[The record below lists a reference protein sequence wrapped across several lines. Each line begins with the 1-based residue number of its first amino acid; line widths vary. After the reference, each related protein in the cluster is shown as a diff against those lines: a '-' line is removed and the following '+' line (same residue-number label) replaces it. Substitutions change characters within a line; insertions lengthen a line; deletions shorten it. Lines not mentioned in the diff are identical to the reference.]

1 MDRIRVA
8 LIGGSGIGAMLEKHC
23 RGAVRVPTKFGV
35 LRAREMPLAGST
47 VWVVN
52 RHGPGHRVPPHRVNY
67 RAVAEGL
74 RRAGCRIA
82 FSSAAV
88 GSLRADW
95 PVETLAI
102 PDDVL
107 DLSGRRPTLYDDIV
121 CHTDFT
127 QPFGPAARKA
137 YLDAAANLGTAVH
150 DGGVYVTGN
159 GPRFE
164 TPHEIRWMRQQ
175 GGDVVGMTAGT
186 EAILMREAGIA
197 YANASFVTNL
207 GCGLSTTPITDEE
220 VQEVMRRSGKRVLDL
235 MLEAARL
242 ALEVVP

>member
-1 MDRIRVA
+1 
-8 LIGGSGIGAMLEKHC
+8 
-23 RGAVRVPTKFGV
+23 
-35 LRAREMPLAGST
+35 
-47 VWVVN
+47 
-52 RHGPGHRVPPHRVNY
+52 
-67 RAVAEGL
+67 
-74 RRAGCRIA
+74 
-82 FSSAAV
+82 
-88 GSLRADW
+88 
-95 PVETLAI
+95 
-102 PDDVL
+102 
-107 DLSGRRPTLYDDIV
+107 
-121 CHTDFT
+121 
-127 QPFGPAARKA
+127 
-137 YLDAAANLGTAVH
+137 
-150 DGGVYVTGN
+150 YVTGN